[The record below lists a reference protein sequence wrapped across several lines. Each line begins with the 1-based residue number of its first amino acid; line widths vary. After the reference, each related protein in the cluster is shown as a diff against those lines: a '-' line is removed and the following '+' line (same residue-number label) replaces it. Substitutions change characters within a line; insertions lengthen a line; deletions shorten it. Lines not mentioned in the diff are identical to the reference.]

1 MRSIQSLLGRVLA
14 VPNLPRDVYDKIME
28 ELDARK
34 YDEPSAAELLAE
46 TVNGGYL
53 DKHPEQKKRVA
64 AFMGAPATPPTKRI
78 SIVFYCQQRGG
89 HTHMRV
95 FSGDEGSTRGKAG
108 DLCMTNEEF
117 AAFREQSEGA
127 ARSLGGC
134 VEFKEEQ

>member
-14 VPNLPRDVYDKIME
+14 VPNLPRDVYEKIME

-34 YDEPSAAELLAE
+34 YDEPEASSGDAARTPAR
-46 TVNGGYL
+46 
-53 DKHPEQKKRVA
+53 RVY
-64 AFMGAPATPPTKRI
+64 
-78 SIVFYCQQRGG
+78 IVVYYQQRGG

-95 FSGDEGSTRGKAG
+95 FSGYEGSTRGKAG

-134 VEFKEEQ
+134 VEFKEEL